1 MTLPTTTTFFPSLL
15 MLLLGLTARLTATEL
30 TAKTTVPAP
39 QGLLAVARRAETTFA
54 ATATTLPEAATTA
67 GEATAAPAPDDAGSA
82 SSADNTVANATVNA
96 VATAEPRAAPAAT
109 PTPAHDDTTPETT
122 TTTGQATKGSPTW
135 PQGSEGAARG
145 DQRRS
150 QVISLQTTPLE
161 GRQARKEM
169 ITEADREEGE
179 EESGRVIRVR
189 GEEEEGREND
199 KGEETGKRGKIS
211 FLFPVPIYAKVNATV
226 STSSSSSSL
235 SPGRPLPLPLPPLL
249 PSPPL
254 LPLSPPPPPIRKER
268 MLPSTLAPPPYFDLS
283 SPTNVTAQLGTHAY
297 LPCRIFNLGNR
308 SIAWIR
314 SRDSHILTV
323 DRYTFIAD
331 ERFQAWHEPSTETWT
346 LQVKYVQERDEGRYE
361 CQVSTEPKMSH
372 FVYFTVVTPLVHIAG
387 GPDMYVK
394 SGSTVT
400 LKCFISAALKQPEY
414 IFWYQEKERV
424 IEEDRE
430 GGRQIYVERIAGDT
444 TIGTLLI
451 PRASPRDQGTYS
463 CSPASLPSA
472 SVTLH
477 VLNGEHPA
485 AMHHGK
491 GVKGHCPS
499 LTCLL
504 VTLLWWWV
512 VGGPLPHFG
521 GRRGGSD
528 AALLLP
534 HSLSPTPTV
543 FQSHWCPLA
552 ALDPRNAVA
561 LDRSVPAMLT
571 DTKGYVGT
579 N

>member
-1 MTLPTTTTFFPSLL
+1 MTLPTTITFLL
-15 MLLLGLTARLTATEL
+15 LVLLLGLTARLAATEL
-30 TAKTTVPAP
+30 TAKTTAPAP
-39 QGLLAVARRAETTFA
+39 QGLLAVARRAETTLA
-54 ATATTLPEAATTA
+54 ATATTLPKAAPTVA
-67 GEATAAPAPDDAGSA
+67 GEATAAPPPDDDGSA
-82 SSADNTVANATVNA
+82 SSANDATANATADVI
-96 VATAEPRAAPAAT
+96 ATAGPRAAHATTLTAAQEGT
-109 PTPAHDDTTPETT
+109 ALETT
-122 TTTGQATKGSPTW
+122 TATVRATKGSPTR
-135 PQGSEGAARG
+135 PRGSEEPARG
-145 DQRRS
+145 GQRKS
-150 QVISLQTTPLE
+150 KVISLQTTPLE
-161 GRQARKEM
+161 WREARKEM
-169 ITEADREEGE
+169 ITEGDREVE
-179 EESGRVIRVR
+179 EEEAGRVIRMK
-189 GEEEEGREND
+189 GEAEEGREND
-199 KGEETGKRGKIS
+199 QGEETGKRGKIS
-211 FLFPVPIYAKVNATV
+211 FLFPVPIYAKVNATA
-226 STSSSSSSL
+226 SSSLSSSSL

-308 SIAWIR
+308 SISWIR

-331 ERFQAWHEPSTETWT
+331 ERFQAWHEPATETWT
-346 LQVKYVQERDEGRYE
+346 LQVKYVQARDEGRYE

-387 GPDMYVK
+387 GPEMYVK

-451 PRASPRDQGTYS
+451 PRASPRDQGIYF

-472 SVTLH
+472 NITLH

-491 GVKGHCPS
+491 GVKGHSPS

-521 GRRGGSD
+521 GRREGNV
-528 AALLLP
+528 AALPLP
-534 HSLSPTPTV
+534 QTPSSSPTP
-543 FQSHWCPLA
+543 FH
-552 ALDPRNAVA
+552 R
-561 LDRSVPAMLT
+561 
-571 DTKGYVGT
+571 
-579 N
+579 

>member
-1 MTLPTTTTFFPSLL
+1 MLNGVDNVLEFDANLIIDITISVTRHREAHRSKYREETLESTCFTIKPFQFSRGRLQHANFKPQALKRIQYNLKKRDVTISL
-15 MLLLGLTARLTATEL
+15 
-30 TAKTTVPAP
+30 
-39 QGLLAVARRAETTFA
+39 
-54 ATATTLPEAATTA
+54 
-67 GEATAAPAPDDAGSA
+67 
-82 SSADNTVANATVNA
+82 N
-96 VATAEPRAAPAAT
+96 
-109 PTPAHDDTTPETT
+109 TTPKTMVAEMP
-122 TTTGQATKGSPTW
+122 AK
-135 PQGSEGAARG
+135 
-145 DQRRS
+145 D
-150 QVISLQTTPLE
+150 PL
-161 GRQARKEM
+161 
-169 ITEADREEGE
+169 
-179 EESGRVIRVR
+179 
-189 GEEEEGREND
+189 
-199 KGEETGKRGKIS
+199 
-211 FLFPVPIYAKVNATV
+211 
-226 STSSSSSSL
+226 
-235 SPGRPLPLPLPPLL
+235 
-249 PSPPL
+249 
-254 LPLSPPPPPIRKER
+254 
-268 MLPSTLAPPPYFDLS
+268 
-283 SPTNVTAQLGTHAY
+283 
-297 LPCRIFNLGNR
+297 
-308 SIAWIR
+308 IAWIR

-400 LKCFISAALKQPEY
+400 LKCFISAALKLPEY

-499 LTCLL
+499 LTYSDVTAKFYVIPGHRILL
-504 VTLLWWWV
+504 NPDAVSVMVPQIVLV
-512 VGGPLPHFG
+512 
-521 GRRGGSD
+521 SD
-528 AALLLP
+528 NIA
-534 HSLSPTPTV
+534 
-543 FQSHWCPLA
+543 
-552 ALDPRNAVA
+552 
-561 LDRSVPAMLT
+561 
-571 DTKGYVGT
+571 GT
-579 N
+579 R